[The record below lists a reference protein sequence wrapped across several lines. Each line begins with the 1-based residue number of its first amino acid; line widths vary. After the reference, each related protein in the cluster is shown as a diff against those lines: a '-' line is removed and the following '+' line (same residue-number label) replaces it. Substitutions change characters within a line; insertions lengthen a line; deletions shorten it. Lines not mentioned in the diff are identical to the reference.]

1 MDSEHR
7 RQSEPEEVY
16 QSVGEVALVP
26 ILKMAGKPRP
36 EAVLI
41 PEVNVD

>member
-16 QSVGEVALVP
+16 QSGGEVA
-26 ILKMAGKPRP
+26 P
-36 EAVLI
+36 EVVLI
-41 PEVNVD
+41 AGRPVKRIAGSRGNNI